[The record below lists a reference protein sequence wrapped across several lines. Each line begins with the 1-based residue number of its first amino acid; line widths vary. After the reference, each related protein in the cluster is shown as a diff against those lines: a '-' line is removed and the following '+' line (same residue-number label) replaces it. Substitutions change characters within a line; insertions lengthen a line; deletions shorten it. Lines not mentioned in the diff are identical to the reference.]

1 VLLAGV
7 AIVTSVVLIV
17 RAQSAPVAEPEVE
30 EDAATLA
37 A

>member
-1 VLLAGV
+1 VLLAGA

-17 RAQSAPVAEPEVE
+17 RAQTAPVAEPVAE
-30 EDAATLA
+30 EDAARLA